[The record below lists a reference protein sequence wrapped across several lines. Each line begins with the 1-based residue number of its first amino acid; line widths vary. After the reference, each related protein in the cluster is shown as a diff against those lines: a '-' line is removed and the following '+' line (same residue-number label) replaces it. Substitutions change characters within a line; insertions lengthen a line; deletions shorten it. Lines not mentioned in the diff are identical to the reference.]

1 MGSKKQKTPDVRMP
15 TAAELK
21 PIIDLQ
27 AQANRVNIE
36 TPFGA

>member
-1 MGSKKQKTPDVRMP
+1 MGGKKQKAPDVRMP
-15 TAAELK
+15 TARELK

-27 AQANRVNIE
+27 AEANRVGVE